1 MGRKSELISLFNVG
15 PRERNHHDYTQLLDD
30 TSRWRNSEQNTATE
44 DMDIEKKKKKE
55 DSDEF
60 PSKKIPYPK
69 QIFFII
75 SMEACERF
83 SYYGMNTILTIYLIH
98 LFERVYSRE
107 RAEDVSSTIY
117 HVYKFGCYAS
127 ALIGAALADSF
138 VGKYRT
144 ILYIGILYAIG
155 QGILA
160 FGAVGN
166 GPEGIEGFPNMPVSF
181 IGIFLICFGTGG
193 IKPCVVSLGADQ
205 FKVPEQVKQM
215 ASYFAMFYA
224 SINFGSMISTVVTP
238 LIRRI
243 ECLGEESCYSLAFGV
258 PAILMALALLS
269 FFVGSRYYKK
279 IIPER
284 NIVTLFFSCS
294 WYALTRRKYKK
305 KNQHW
310 LDVAVDRYDQDTIN
324 DFKPV
329 YSVGKLFLL
338 YPMYWALYDQQGS
351 RWTIQAMRMDGY
363 TFGFQILPDQ
373 MQVANPILI
382 LTLIPLFDYV
392 IYPLLGKFGVLKT
405 PLQRIVTGCFLCGLA
420 FVASGVLELELKK
433 GYPELPKDGQTKFYL
448 HNGVD
453 CTLSV
458 EATNQNAGWGNI
470 EGHQTL
476 TQILDR
482 NPFTLSVRTTSG
494 SCGNN
499 LLNIPVNLDKKSK
512 TVLIYQDASGQL
524 ASHVSVHED
533 HITKDNN
540 DPMPFTRII
549 SGLKKSCRASSLN
562 WMMRRTDKPSEGYNV
577 DLNSTVGDSPSVQL
591 ESTKEHNV
599 TVVCSEPTNPWLI
612 SSSHTFKV
620 GASYNIFLTGDDDN
634 FSMTPDMI
642 VEDNK
647 VHIMW
652 LLPQYTIVTVGE
664 ILFSI
669 TSMEFAYSQAP
680 PSMKSVLQSLYLMTT
695 AVGNLITMAIIE
707 IFSAFDLPQYA
718 EFFTFA
724 GLMTVFSF
732 ILMFVAFTYEYNYYT
747 EDKKEERGGNE
758 GYRDI
763 DQKDE
768 DTN

>member
-1 MGRKSELISLFNVG
+1 MGFLVE
-15 PRERNHHDYTQLLDD
+15 D
-30 TSRWRNSEQNTATE
+30 TSHQSTGENMATE
-44 DMDIEKKKKKE
+44 DTDIEKKKKRE
-55 DSDEF
+55 ESDDDT
-60 PSKKIPYPK
+60 PTKKIPYPK

-98 LFERVYSRE
+98 LFERIYSRE

-155 QGILA
+155 QSILA

-166 GPEGIEGFPNMPVSF
+166 GPEGINGFPNMPVSF

-205 FKVPEQVKQM
+205 FKVPEQVAQM

-224 SINFGSMISTVVTP
+224 SINFGSMISTIVTP

-258 PAILMALALLS
+258 PAILMAISLVS

-279 IIPER
+279 VIPER
-284 NIVTLFFSCS
+284 NIVTLFFKCS
-294 WYALTRRKYKK
+294 WHAITMRKHKK

-310 LDVAVDRYDQDTIN
+310 LDVAVDKYDQETIN

-392 IYPLLGKFGVLKT
+392 VYPLLGKFGILKT
-405 PLQRIVTGCFLCGLA
+405 PLQRIVTGCFLCGMA
-420 FVASGVLELELKK
+420 FVASGVLELELQK
-433 GYPELPKDGQTKFYL
+433 GYPELPKDLQTKFYI
-448 HNGVD
+448 HNGLD
-453 CTLSV
+453 CPISV
-458 EATNQNAGWGNI
+458 EEINQNSGWGSI
-470 EGHQTL
+470 EPHQTA
-476 TQILDR
+476 TEFLDQ
-482 NPFTLSVRTTSG
+482 NPYSFSIKTSSGTCGDNTLDI
-494 SCGNN
+494 SCSLSCLENMESN
-499 LLNIPVNLDKKSK
+499 
-512 TVLIYQDASGQL
+512 TVLIYQDMSGNL
-524 ASHVSVHED
+524 AYHMSENED

-540 DPMPFTRII
+540 DPMPFVRVI
-549 SGLKKSCRASSLN
+549 SGLKETCADPTWTIVRDKNGDSIPLELN
-562 WMMRRTDKPSEGYNV
+562 T
-577 DLNSTVGDSPSVQL
+577 TIGDSPPTQL
-591 ESTKEHNV
+591 KKTKEHTL
-599 TVVCSEPTNPWLI
+599 TVSCSDPEWSI
-612 SSSHTFKV
+612 SFPSIYKV
-620 GASYNIFLTGDDDN
+620 GASYNIFLTGDEN
-634 FSMTPDMI
+634 NYSVTPDMI

-647 VHIMW
+647 IHIMW
-652 LLPQYTIVTVGE
+652 LLPQYTIVTIGE

-707 IFSAFDLPQYA
+707 IFSAFGLPQYI

-724 GLMTVFSF
+724 GLMTVFTF
-732 ILMFVAFTYEYNYYT
+732 ILMLVAYTYEYNYYT
-747 EDKKEERGGNE
+747 EDNNKKTDG
-758 GYRDI
+758 
-763 DQKDE
+763 DE
-768 DTN
+768 KS